1 MVLAGGA
8 AESSSL
14 HQIKLVSPLEDID
27 DWDPDREVRQCDLGL
42 RVRVCCVCVCACV
55 YEYVSV
61 CVRVCTRVA
70 CVYVLCV

>member
-55 YEYVSV
+55 
-61 CVRVCTRVA
+61 CVEFQCSFDHHA
-70 CVYVLCV
+70 VL